1 TGSVSQAAIFGLNGS
16 QWAASP
22 SFQVSANEVQDIIAG
37 FSNSEKILESGI
49 HIAGTKYL
57 TLRADDRSIYGKKG
71 ADGVCLVK
79 TNQAVLIAIYK
90 EGIQPGS
97 CTTVV
102 EGLADYLI
110 SVSYKRAKK
119 PNSKSKNFFIVL
131 ILGAGYGTRLQRDL
145 NASSDYK
152 HLLGVPKALL
162 PLGGRDALI
171 THWLDLFR
179 SHNITDIY
187 VVTNAA
193 TYDAFI
199 SWAERNQVPSSNIVS
214 DGTLTNETRL
224 GAVPDIAFGIHH
236 FGLTND
242 HVLVVGGDTLFL
254 NDFDLKEL
262 LNHVTSGSCLVTT
275 YSIPDHDVHKFG
287 IVETNQQGIMTSFLE
302 KPDPKETTS
311 RLACPCF
318 YVFDRDALPLID
330 AFVEESKGQPKET
343 FDATGKFLAYLYP
356 RFNVKTY
363 PISGRIDVGGLK
375 SYIEANA
382 YFAE

>member
-1 TGSVSQAAIFGLNGS
+1 MKQ
-16 QWAASP
+16 
-22 SFQVSANEVQDIIAG
+22 
-37 FSNSEKILESGI
+37 
-49 HIAGTKYL
+49 
-57 TLRADDRSIYGKKG
+57 
-71 ADGVCLVK
+71 K
-79 TNQAVLIAIYK
+79 T
-90 EGIQPGS
+90 
-97 CTTVV
+97 
-102 EGLADYLI
+102 
-110 SVSYKRAKK
+110 
-119 PNSKSKNFFIVL
+119 IVL

-145 NASSDYK
+145 NASTDYK

-171 THWLDLFR
+171 THWLELFR
-179 SHNITDIY
+179 SHNINDIY

-236 FGLTND
+236 FGFDND
-242 HVLVVGGDTLFL
+242 DVLVVGGDTLFL
-254 NDFDLKEL
+254 NDFNLKEV
-262 LNHVTSGSCLVTT
+262 LNNVTPDSCLVTT
-275 YSIPDHDVHKFG
+275 YKVPDSDVHKFG
-287 IVETNQQGIMTSFLE
+287 IVETNQEGVMTSFLE
-302 KPDPKETTS
+302 KPDPKDTES

-318 YVFDRDALPLID
+318 YLFDRQALSLID

-343 FDATGKFLAYLYP
+343 FDATGKFVAYLYP

-375 SYIEANA
+375 SYIEANE
-382 YFAE
+382 YFA